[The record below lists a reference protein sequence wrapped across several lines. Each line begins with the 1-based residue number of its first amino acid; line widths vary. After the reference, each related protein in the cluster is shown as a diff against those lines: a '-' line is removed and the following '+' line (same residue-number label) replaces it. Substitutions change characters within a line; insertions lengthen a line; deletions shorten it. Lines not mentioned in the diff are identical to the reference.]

1 MEAPL
6 SPPPQSPEIR
16 TVTVDE
22 CATERKEDSDPT
34 VENHH
39 PSPRVITDRKMKKKK
54 RVSRDKDAEV
64 TGSSSI
70 ALPSS
75 ASSSAQQGTGFLL
88 KRRNPRCRFSLAR
101 RGEGG
106 ELEDIALSLGM
117 SFAAVVSQVLERQD
131 ESSERMSAD
140 CLSTICTA
148 AVRESLANVFSD
160 KSDHFVRNFEKSFG
174 STLRTLRLINES
186 SVHKENCFSANQNVE
201 GSNLNGDCTSNSDV
215 NDFCSETDLP
225 SIATHNQLNT
235 REEVEENVPTNSVDQ
250 GIVVHGQIN
259 QLACVTLNGHC
270 TSNSD
275 VNDIRSETDLPSIA
289 THNRL
294 NTHEEVEGNVRTNSV
309 DQGTPPHGQVNQLA
323 CVTSSMGSSI
333 NQSMLSTFEKSFME
347 QVRSNDLKV
356 LELCLTKRKLDLKEE
371 QLALNVD
378 SNCLERSKLTMGIKK
393 ASFKA
398 EKFKNELEDI
408 RHAELL
414 KKCID
419 CLVAGLFIMSVSL
432 SYGAY
437 VFSYERITEA
447 TAVCTP
453 SLEESKAWWMPK
465 PVVSFNSG
473 LHSLKCQVQVVSR
486 MLFGVL
492 MILTIA
498 YLLLQRSATIKH
510 TMPITFILLLLG
522 IACGLAGKFCVD
534 TLGGSGYHWLFY
546 WEILCLLHFFSNVWT
561 SAFFFILHGPVN
573 VSQGIKSST
582 ILPYWI
588 RRLLFYS
595 SMLLFLPLLCGLMPF
610 ASPGEWKDHFKQVVY
625 ELLSNTGD

>member
-1 MEAPL
+1 MEASL
-6 SPPPQSPEIR
+6 SPPQSPEIR
-16 TVTVDE
+16 TVTADE
-22 CATERKEDSDPT
+22 CATEQKEDSDPT
-34 VENHH
+34 VENHD
-39 PSPRVITDRKMKKKK
+39 PSSRIITDRKMKKKK

-64 TGSSSI
+64 RGSSSI

-101 RGEGG
+101 GGEGG
-106 ELEDIALSLGM
+106 ELEAIALSLGM

-131 ESSERMSAD
+131 ASSERMSAD
-140 CLSTICTA
+140 YLSTICTA

-186 SVHKENCFSANQNVE
+186 SVHKENCFSANQNIE

-215 NDFCSETDLP
+215 NDFRSETDLP

-250 GIVVHGQIN
+250 GIAVHGQIN
-259 QLACVTLNGHC
+259 QLA
-270 TSNSD
+270 S
-275 VNDIRSETDLPSIA
+275 
-289 THNRL
+289 
-294 NTHEEVEGNVRTNSV
+294 
-309 DQGTPPHGQVNQLA
+309 

-333 NQSMLSTFEKSFME
+333 NQSMLSTFEQSFME
-347 QVRSNDLKV
+347 QVRSNDLKT
-356 LELCLTKRKLDLKEE
+356 LELGLTMRKLKLKEE
-371 QLALNVD
+371 QLALNLD
-378 SNCLERSKLTMGIKK
+378 SNHLERSKLTMGIKK

-398 EKFKNELEDI
+398 EKFKNELEDM

-473 LHSLKCQVQVVSR
+473 LHSLKCQVQVFSR

-498 YLLLQRSATIKH
+498 YLLLQRSVTIKH
-510 TMPITFILLLLG
+510 TMPITFILFLLG

-561 SAFFFILHGPVN
+561 SAFFFVLHGPVN

-595 SMLLFLPLLCGLMPF
+595 SILLFLPLLCGLMPF